1 MGKVCVA
8 PGCKSG
14 YKPKGNEGKKRRFHM
29 FPRDESLRQLW
40 TKAVPRKN
48 WIPSRHS
55 PESTDSNPS
64 RSDRS
69 GKTLCLKILK
79 KDAVPSNFPNLPHY
93 YSKKPP
99 PKPNLKKIKAFE
111 EANSFLTLEEL
122 QIKMDRTCLPS
133 GVQEHYDEK
142 DKELVFFKMNFSH
155 GGPSIDFSLKINEEM
170 TIHIR

>member
-29 FPRDESLRQLW
+29 FPKDESLRQLW

-55 PESTDSNPS
+55 ALCDVHFMPSDYKPESTDSNPS

-79 KDAVPSNFPNLPHY
+79 NSNFPNLPHY

-99 PKPNLKKIKAFE
+99 PKRSSTSTSSSRLLNENERILKKIKAFE

-122 QIKMDRTCLPS
+122 QIKMDRTCLP
-133 GVQEHYDEK
+133 
-142 DKELVFFKMNFSH
+142 
-155 GGPSIDFSLKINEEM
+155 
-170 TIHIR
+170 

>member
-14 YKPKGNEGKKRRFHM
+14 YNPKGNEGKKRRLHM
-29 FPRDESLRQLW
+29 FPKDESLRQLW
-40 TKAVPRKN
+40 TKA
-48 WIPSRHS
+48 

-79 KDAVPSNFPNLPHY
+79 KDVVPSNFPNLPHY

-99 PKPNLKKIKAFE
+99 PKRSSTSTSSSRLVNENERILKKIKAFE
-111 EANSFLTLEEL
+111 EANSFFTLEEL

-133 GVQEHYDEK
+133 GVQEHYEKKIKSYGLQDE
-142 DKELVFFKMNFSH
+142 L
-155 GGPSIDFSLKINEEM
+155 
-170 TIHIR
+170 

>member
-29 FPRDESLRQLW
+29 FPKDESLRQLW
-40 TKAVPRKN
+40 TKT
-48 WIPSRHS
+48 

-79 KDAVPSNFPNLPHY
+79 KDAGPSNFPNLPHY

-99 PKPNLKKIKAFE
+99 PKRSSTSTPSSRLLNENERILKKIKAFE

-142 DKELVFFKMNFSH
+142 DKELVFFKMNFIMEDRQLTSV
-155 GGPSIDFSLKINEEM
+155 
-170 TIHIR
+170 